1 MMFIVVIFAL
11 LLMVMIPFLIAAV
24 IIKKE
29 EEDNLLPTEME
40 LWQHPADDNIDIP
53 APALHD
59 QALKYYVES
68 GNMLHA
74 IETYQMLTGASVKEA
89 RNAVFYM
96 ARLAKAKG
104 RLTVSDAGAGI
115 RDLLAEGR
123 IDEAIKAYR
132 VYNGVDEFTARD
144 AVVDLM
150 QHKDTDL

>member
-74 IETYQMLTGASVKEA
+74 IETFATG
-89 RNAVFYM
+89 
-96 ARLAKAKG
+96 
-104 RLTVSDAGAGI
+104 D
-115 RDLLAEGR
+115 
-123 IDEAIKAYR
+123 
-132 VYNGVDEFTARD
+132 RD
-144 AVVDLM
+144 AHEAHALFDDAHRAGPKVARKDLRAER
-150 QHKDTDL
+150 QHVAR